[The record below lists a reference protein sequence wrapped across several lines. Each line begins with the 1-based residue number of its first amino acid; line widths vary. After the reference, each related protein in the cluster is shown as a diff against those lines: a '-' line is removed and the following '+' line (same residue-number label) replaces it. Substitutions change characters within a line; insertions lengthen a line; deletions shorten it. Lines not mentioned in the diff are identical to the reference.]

1 MFFDDHPR
9 FQESST
15 TAAGSVRLNERH
27 AAIIDANREV
37 LAGAR
42 VLDIASHD
50 GRWTCAALAA
60 GARHV
65 TGVEAR
71 PELVDNAYANL
82 TAYGFEAETYAFIN
96 GDIFDVL
103 NSPAVLEREFDVV
116 MCLGFIYHTLRY
128 QELFGGIRALA
139 PRHLIVDTAVI
150 RHKDRL
156 VRIGFDPVEKQSA
169 AAPSPM
175 AHDNVMLVGRPS
187 MPALKMMLEF
197 YGFQIEGH
205 YDWQSLAPTDRKARK
220 KKNAYDTGRRVTF
233 RCRAE

>member
-9 FQESST
+9 FEETST
-15 TAAGSVRLNERH
+15 TAAESVRLNQRH
-27 AAIIDANREV
+27 AAIIDANRDV

-71 PELVDNAYANL
+71 LELVDNAHANL
-82 TAYGFEAETYAFIN
+82 TEYGFDAESYAIIN

-103 NSPAVLEREFDVV
+103 QSPALLQREFDVV

-128 QELFGGIRALA
+128 EELFGGIRALD

-150 RHKDRL
+150 RYKDRV
-156 VRIGFDPVEKQSA
+156 VRIGFDRVEKQSA
-169 AAPSPM
+169 AAPNPM
-175 AHDNVMLVGRPS
+175 ARDRVMMVGRPS
-187 MPALKMMLEF
+187 MPALESMLEF
-197 YGFQIEGH
+197 YGFKIESQ
-205 YDWQSLAPTDRKARK
+205 YDWRSLAPADPDAH
-220 KKNAYDTGRRVTF
+220 KNAYDTGRRVTF
-233 RCRAE
+233 RCKVE